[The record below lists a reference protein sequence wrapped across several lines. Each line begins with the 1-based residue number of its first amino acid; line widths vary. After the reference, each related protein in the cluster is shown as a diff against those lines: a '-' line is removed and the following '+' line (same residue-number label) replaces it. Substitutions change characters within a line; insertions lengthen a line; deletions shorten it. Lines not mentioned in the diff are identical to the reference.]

1 MQIGSV
7 FFDVE
12 FTENYLQEIK
22 LMAERV
28 QHHIVYE
35 EKADDKNKKIVS
47 EFTINDTCSED
58 RQTHTFIV
66 SKDGIDYPK
75 HTYIE

>member
-22 LMAERV
+22 LMAESEK
-28 QHHIVYE
+28 HHIIYK
-35 EKADDKNKKIVS
+35 EKAEDKNKK
-47 EFTINDTCSED
+47 
-58 RQTHTFIV
+58 THLP
-66 SKDGIDYPK
+66 YR
-75 HTYIE
+75 Y